1 MIGFAQDLQDISKV
15 TNEGPETLKLQKNEL
30 YDLVASEFLLPPCT
44 SKGVTREYLLKV
56 RRGEVFRVTN
66 QEWKTFEYKLEKKHH
81 RKSMLVNNPILV
93 RKINLLLK
101 SEGRLDLGFDEF
113 NVPEQNWLYKVA
125 RYIDR
130 TNLLEFFEEP
140 VEREPAPMHNS
151 SAICKIHYG
160 RQYACEFLFDEQKKK
175 ANKKLWHSLRV
186 LAETYRMLMGSKIH
200 VEVLQHDLADTMARV
215 KEQEAALQDLLG
227 KAAFAYAA
235 IDNQNCTAD
244 AVITNMN
251 SLTPEIRARL
261 SMVSQL

>member
-15 TNEGPETLKLQKNEL
+15 RDEGPETQKLQKNEL
-30 YDLVASEFLLPPCT
+30 YDLVANDFLLPPCT
-44 SKGVTREYLLKV
+44 SKGVTREYLLNV
-56 RRGEVFRVTN
+56 RNGKVFRVTN
-66 QEWKTFEYKLEKKHH
+66 HEWKTFEYKLEKKHH
-81 RKSMLVNNPILV
+81 RKSQLVNNPILV
-93 RKINLLLK
+93 RKLNILLK
-101 SEGRLDLGFDEF
+101 SYGQHDLGFDEY
-113 NVPEQNWLYKVA
+113 NVPEQNWLFKMA

-140 VEREPAPMHNS
+140 VEREPAPTDTS
-151 SAICKIHYG
+151 SNISKIHSG
-160 RQYACEFLFDEQKKK
+160 RQYACEFLFDEQRKK

-200 VEVLQHDLADTMARV
+200 VEVLQHELVETITRV
-215 KEQEAALQDLLG
+215 KEQETALQDLLG

-235 IDNQNCTAD
+235 IDNHNITAD

-251 SLTPEIRARL
+251 SLSPEIRTRL

>member
-15 TNEGPETLKLQKNEL
+15 RDEGPETLKLQKNEL
-30 YDLVASEFLLPPCT
+30 YDLVAADFVLPPCT
-44 SKGVTREYLLKV
+44 SKGVTREYLLNV
-56 RRGEVFRVTN
+56 RNGKVFRVTN
-66 QEWKTFEYKLEKKHH
+66 QQMKTFEYTLEKKHN
-81 RKSMLVNNPILV
+81 RKSQLVSNPILV
-93 RKINLLLK
+93 RKLNILLK
-101 SEGRLDLGFDEF
+101 TYGQLELGFDEYH
-113 NVPEQNWLYKVA
+113 VPEQNWLYKMA

-140 VEREPAPMHNS
+140 VEREPAPTDTS
-151 SAICKIHYG
+151 SSISKIHYG
-160 RQYACEFLFDEQKKK
+160 RQYACEYLFDEQQKK
-175 ANKKLWHSLRV
+175 ANKKLWYSLRV

-200 VEVLQHDLADTMARV
+200 VEVLQHELVETIARV

-235 IDNQNCTAD
+235 IDNHNITAD

-251 SLTPEIRARL
+251 SLSPEVRTRL